1 MPTPQEALP
10 PIPRGPVDG
19 GGPVDGRDSAGGPR
33 VPQLRTHSLH
43 AVRAVGALLVVLAHV
58 AGGRGF
64 EGKVF
69 GPGASPWDALHAATV
84 GVGVDVFLTLSGFFL
99 VLTAAGPRLG
109 ERSVGVS
116 LWRRLVRVLPLYWL
130 ATTGVLAIALL
141 APGQVN
147 GGQEVPPDVLASY
160 LLVPQ
165 AGLPLLLVGWT
176 LTYVVGFYL
185 VFHLGLLTRS
195 SRGLWTVLAA
205 WGVLVVVVHV
215 VLQFRP
221 EGTGSAGLQT
231 LGTLYNLYPL
241 AGAALAQ
248 VLLAG
253 WRRGAVPALVA
264 GAAVLVAVGVLR
276 QTPWAWTQSSELR
289 LFGVCLAVCALLYG
303 LVRLEQDR
311 GWRAPR
317 PLAAV
322 ATSSYSLYLVH
333 VPLLGVLA
341 LVGARLPLPDT
352 TPARIVVILVAV
364 LVCVAAARLVHR
376 FVEAPLTRY
385 LTALVPRT
393 RASAGARRDREPA
406 LESTRP

>member
-1 MPTPQEALP
+1 MPAPLDPVP
-10 PIPRGPVDG
+10 PTPRGPVGDA
-19 GGPVDGRDSAGGPR
+19 GPAAARPR

-58 AGGRGF
+58 AGGKGF

-69 GPGASPWDALHAATV
+69 GPGAGPWDGLHAATV
-84 GVGVDVFLTLSGFFL
+84 GIGVDVFLTLSGFFL
-99 VLTAAGPRLG
+99 VLTAAGPRFG
-109 ERSVGVS
+109 ERPVGVS
-116 LWRRLVRVLPLYWL
+116 MWRRLVRVLPLYWL
-130 ATTGVLAIALL
+130 ATTGVLAIALV

-160 LLVPQ
+160 LLLPQ
-165 AGLPLLLVGWT
+165 SGLPLLLVGWT

-195 SRGLWTVLAA
+195 RRGLWTVLAG
-205 WGVLVVVVHV
+205 WGALVVVVNV
-215 VLQFRP
+215 VLRLLP
-221 EGTGSAGLQT
+221 EGTGGAGLQA
-231 LGTLYNLYPL
+231 LGTLFNLYPL

-248 VLLAG
+248 ALLAG
-253 WRRGAVPALVA
+253 WRRRAVPALVT
-264 GAAVLVAVGVLR
+264 GAVVLLAVGLVR
-276 QTPWAWTQSSELR
+276 QTSWSWTTSSELR

-303 LVRLEQDR
+303 LVSLEQDR
-311 GWRAPR
+311 GWRTPR

-352 TPARIVVILVAV
+352 TLARVLAVLAAV
-364 LVCVAAARLVHR
+364 LVCVAAGRLVHR
-376 FVEAPLTRY
+376 FLEAPLTRH

-393 RASAGARRDREPA
+393 GSSGAARRDRELVNA
-406 LESTRP
+406 RR